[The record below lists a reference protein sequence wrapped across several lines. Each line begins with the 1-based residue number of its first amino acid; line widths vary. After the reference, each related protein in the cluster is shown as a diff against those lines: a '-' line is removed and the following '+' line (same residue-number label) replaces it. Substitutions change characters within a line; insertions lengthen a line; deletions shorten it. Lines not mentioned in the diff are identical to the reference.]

1 MFADLATDADTV
13 READDPGEDSS
24 TPNAGGRIAGEGRDS
39 VVDPLGIFLGLT
51 SHDPFELAA
60 RELERAG
67 SREEAMSAVEIAR
80 RWDAVARYGD
90 RLATYHDEDAAH
102 GAPLDWHLERALLGA
117 ADFGT
122 GAGHAGISGV
132 GHGAANL
139 QVLRGLAEGFQQL
152 RA

>member
-1 MFADLATDADTV
+1 
-13 READDPGEDSS
+13 
-24 TPNAGGRIAGEGRDS
+24 
-39 VVDPLGIFLGLT
+39 
-51 SHDPFELAA
+51 
-60 RELERAG
+60 
-67 SREEAMSAVEIAR
+67 MSAVEIAR